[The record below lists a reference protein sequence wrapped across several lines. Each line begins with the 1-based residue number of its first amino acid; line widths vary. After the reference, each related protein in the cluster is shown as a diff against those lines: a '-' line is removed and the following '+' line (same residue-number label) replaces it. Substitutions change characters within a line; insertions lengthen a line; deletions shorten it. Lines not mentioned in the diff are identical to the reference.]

1 MIKYAT
7 ILISLASMVAV
18 ISIID
23 AKSNGAPESHR
34 TADARPEA
42 QGRIYASGRVEG
54 ASQDIEL
61 RLELSGRIREVAVK
75 EGQWVKAGEV
85 LVRLDSE
92 RQQQEVALAAARLE
106 LARAELE
113 RLQNGAQAEEREEAA
128 ALAEA
133 AKIRVDQAVRNLEI
147 FQKLRTTK
155 AITQQEADDQQSL
168 VDTSRSEWAAARAH
182 AKRLNAPAR
191 ADELRAAEA
200 RVSAATSE
208 VYLAK
213 IGLSKT
219 ELRAPCHGRVLA
231 VHGEPGELTGQ
242 NSKQPVVILSDT
254 STIRVRAYV
263 EELDAPRVKVGMRA
277 TVTADGLPNQPFTGH
292 VVAISPHMANKILR
306 SDRPSELYDT
316 KMREVMLELS
326 DATQLIVGLRV
337 DVEFDANLHKEAAR
351 GT

>member
-7 ILISLASMVAV
+7 ILFSLASMGAV

-23 AKSNGAPESHR
+23 AKSSDGAAGSHR
-34 TADARPEA
+34 TADTRPDG

-61 RLELSGRIREVAVK
+61 RLELSGRIRDVAVK
-75 EGQWVKAGEV
+75 EGQWVNAGNV

-92 RQQQEVALAAARLE
+92 RQQKEVALAAARLE
-106 LARAELE
+106 LARAELQ

-128 ALAEA
+128 ALADA
-133 AKIRVDQAVRNLEI
+133 AKTRVEQAVRNLEI
-147 FQKLRTTK
+147 FQKLRSTK

-168 VDTSRSEWAAARAH
+168 VDTSRSEWAAARARV
-182 AKRLNAPAR
+182 KRLNAPAR

-200 RVSAATSE
+200 RVSAAAAE
-208 VYLAK
+208 VELAK

-242 NSKQPVVILSDT
+242 DSRQPIVILSDT

-263 EELDAPRVKVGMRA
+263 EELDAPRVTLNA
-277 TVTADGLPNQPFTGH
+277 PAQITADGLPGVSYTGH
-292 VVAISPHMANKILR
+292 VVSISPCMEKKSLTD
-306 SDRPSELYDT
+306 DRPNEIYDT
-316 KMREVMLELS
+316 KTREVLVELQNS
-326 DATQLIVGLRV
+326 PDLIIGLRV
-337 DVEFDANLHKEAAR
+337 DVVFAADEETHK
-351 GT
+351 